1 MKQLHS
7 VLLATL
13 VVSGTVLLAQNS
25 PQSRDW
31 KDTALADNPRLEPKM
46 PCAALV
52 SQTGYDFS
60 IVSATAVPASGDTPA
75 YCRVSGLIAPEVRF
89 EIGLPVE
96 WNGRLYMFGNG
107 GYAGEPL
114 DGPPRQASTR
124 RALTRGF
131 VTAQTNTGH
140 DALTEPLGTFG
151 SSPQKVVDYAFR
163 AVHVTAVTAKTLAQ
177 TYYAS
182 APRRA
187 YFDGCST
194 GGRQGLIS
202 AQRFPEDFDGI
213 VAGAPVLYF
222 SGTMIAY
229 EQYQKALEAAPLTA
243 DAIKTVAD
251 AVVAKCD
258 AVDGVKD
265 GVIDDPR
272 RCSFNASTD
281 IPQCTGDAPA
291 SGCLTAAQIHTVQA
305 IYSPVQ
311 KAGTTFFPGWPIG
324 AEAGWTPW
332 FFAPNGRGIQWGFG
346 ETYFKNLAFGRP
358 NANYDWLTFD
368 VNADLDKI
376 QASQALLDA
385 TNPDLSRFKAH
396 GGKMITY
403 FGWADP
409 ALNPAMG
416 IGYYESVMKATPGT
430 PDFYRLFM
438 VPGMSHCGGGVGT
451 STFDAFTAVAQWVEK
466 GTAPET
472 LAASRVVNGKV
483 VRTRPLCP
491 YPKTAIYKGTGST
504 DDAANFS
511 CGVR

>member
-1 MKQLHS
+1 MKQPHS
-7 VLLATL
+7 VLFATFI
-13 VVSGTVLLAQNS
+13 VSGTVLLAQNG

-31 KDTALADNPRLEPKM
+31 KDTALADNPHLEPKM
-46 PCAALV
+46 TCAALV

-60 IVSATAVPASGDTPA
+60 IVSATVVPASGDTPA
-75 YCRVSGLIAPEVRF
+75 YCRVSGLIEPEVRF
-89 EIGLPVE
+89 ELGLPAV
-96 WNGRLYMFGNG
+96 WNGRLYAFGNG
-107 GYAGEPL
+107 GYAGEAL
-114 DGPPRQASTR
+114 DGPPRQASAR

-140 DALTEPLGTFG
+140 DSITEPLGTFG

-187 YFDGCST
+187 YFEGCST

-213 VAGAPVLYF
+213 VAGAPVLDF
-222 SGTMIAY
+222 SGTMAGY
-229 EQYQKALEAAPLTA
+229 VQYQKALAAAPLTA
-243 DAIKTVAD
+243 DATKTIAD

-258 AVDGVKD
+258 AIDGVKD

-281 IPQCTGDAPA
+281 IPRCTGDTPA
-291 SGCLTAAQIHTVQA
+291 SGCLTAAQLHAVDV

-311 KAGTTFFPGWPIG
+311 RGGATFFPGWPVG
-324 AEAGWTPW
+324 AEAGWMPW
-332 FFAPNGRGIQWGFG
+332 FFAPNRRGIQLDFG
-346 ETYFKNLAFGRP
+346 ETYFKYLAFGRP
-358 NANYDWLTFD
+358 KTDYDWMTFD

-376 QASQALLDA
+376 QASRTLLDA
-385 TNPDLSRFKAH
+385 TNPDLSRFKTH

-409 ALNPAMG
+409 ALNPSMG

-438 VPGMSHCGGGVGT
+438 VPGMQHCGGGAGT
-451 STFDAFTAVAQWVEK
+451 STFDAFTAVVQWVEK
-466 GTAPET
+466 GTPPDT
-472 LAASRVVNGKV
+472 ITAARVVDGKV
-483 VRTRPLCP
+483 IRTRPICP
-491 YPKTAIYKGTGST
+491 YPQTAIYKGTGST
-504 DDAANFS
+504 DEAASFS